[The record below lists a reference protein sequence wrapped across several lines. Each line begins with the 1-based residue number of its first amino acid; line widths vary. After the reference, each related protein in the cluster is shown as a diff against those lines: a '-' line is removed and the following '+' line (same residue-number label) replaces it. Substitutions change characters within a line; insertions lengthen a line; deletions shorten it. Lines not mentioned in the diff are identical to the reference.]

1 MPGVFVKAHRVA
13 DGYPVITGAKHNKR
27 CYDNG
32 SNGAESN
39 AGQDTVLKV
48 DRLFN
53 KARRSVA
60 TPQAQVAR
68 AHKHKSTQAHKP
80 NPKTA
85 RPELVEGSQTISKL
99 GRMA

>member
-68 AHKHKSTQAHKP
+68 ALSLSKGRKP
-80 NPKTA
+80 LT
-85 RPELVEGSQTISKL
+85 SL
-99 GRMA
+99 GEWRESNKV